1 MNDLRAEALGA
12 LHDGDLVRSITLAS
26 AAIRATPSVD
36 ALRWLLAE
44 LHLIAGDLERA
55 DKVLQ
60 TLHSPSSAPAVQEFR
75 SLLRAESARRNVL
88 LDGAVPGFQGGVPT
102 AAQRAALQGL
112 VLARSGDMPSA
123 ARAAA
128 EAEALRPA
136 IRGTAAGEV
145 FDDIRDIDDILGPQL
160 EVLTAGGEY
169 RWVAWE
175 QLARLVPEPP
185 QRPRDLCWCPSS
197 ILLKD
202 GSEGHVFLP
211 CLYVSDADDDRLR
224 LGRETLWSQGP
235 APVRGIGQRLLLVG
249 ERALT
254 LQELGQ
260 VDFA

>member
-1 MNDLRAEALGA
+1 MKDLRAEALGA
-12 LHDGDLVRSITLAS
+12 LHDGDLVRAITLAS
-26 AAIRATPSVD
+26 TAIRAAPCVD

-44 LHLIAGDLERA
+44 LHLIAGDLEHA

-60 TLHSPSSAPAVQEFR
+60 TLQSPGSVLAVQEFR
-75 SLLRAESARRNVL
+75 SLLRAEQTRRNVL
-88 LDGAVPGFQGGVPT
+88 LGGAVPQFQNGVPT

-112 VLARSGDMPSA
+112 VLTRSGDMTGA
-123 ARAAA
+123 AKAAA
-128 EAEALRPA
+128 DAEAFRPA
-136 IRGTAAGEV
+136 TRGAAAGNSFE
-145 FDDIRDIDDILGPQL
+145 DIRDIDDILSPQL
-160 EVLTAGGEY
+160 EILTTGGEY

-185 QRPRDLCWCPSS
+185 RRPRDLCWRPSA
-197 ILLKD
+197 ILLKN

-211 CLYVSDADDDRLR
+211 CQYVFGAGDQRLR
-224 LGRETLWSQGP
+224 LGRETSWSEGP
-235 APVRGIGQRLLLVG
+235 GPVRGIGQRLLLVG